1 VIGDNMT
8 RHILFIID
16 GLPGG
21 GAENVTLTLAQGIAN
36 RGYQVTLL
44 SLSDRLDYEIPN
56 NITYRVCLDRPT
68 GLFRKLTELSRRAHT
83 LDESLTQLFDEKGKP
98 SLVISS
104 LHKTDRIVV
113 RSKKLSECNVWYCI
127 HGIFSRSYLGNK
139 KLLSRCIKKYKIQKT
154 YYKRNI
160 ISVSNAVGD
169 DLINVVGINPN
180 NIITIYN
187 PFDFDSIKDR
197 AQAPN
202 PFAGE
207 EYILH
212 IGRLHE
218 VKRQDRLL
226 EAFAQ
231 ANIPT
236 RLIIVGQGE
245 PAVIGQL
252 KAIIEQYGLQDKVT
266 LAGFT
271 NNPLPILKAARLFAL
286 SSDSEG
292 LPTVLIE
299 SLICGTPIVSTA
311 CPGGVAE
318 IMTGKL
324 APYQSELN
332 SASLAEKLSLCWQ
345 SPPEITSDMYAKF
358 DINLIIERYLSLMVK
373 QD

>member
-1 VIGDNMT
+1 MVGDIMT
-8 RHILFIID
+8 RHVLFIID

-21 GAENVTLTLAQGIAN
+21 GAENVTLTLASGIAD
-36 RGYQVTLL
+36 RGFQVTLL
-44 SLSDRLDYEIPN
+44 SLSTRLDYEIPH
-56 NITYRVCLDRPT
+56 NITYRVCQDEPS
-68 GLFRKLTELSRRAHT
+68 GPFRKLTELARRARA
-83 LDESLTQLFDEKGKP
+83 LDTELNQLFEDKGKP

-113 RSKKLSECNVWYCI
+113 RSKVLADCHVWHCI
-127 HGIFSRSYLGNK
+127 HGIYSRSYLGNK
-139 KLLSRCIKKYKIQKT
+139 KYISRWLKKLKIQQT
-154 YYKRNI
+154 YYKRNVI
-160 ISVSNAVGD
+160 TVSDAVGD
-169 DLINVVGINPN
+169 DLINVVGIKPRK
-180 NIITIYN
+180 IVTIYN
-187 PFDFDSIKDR
+187 PFDFSSIRER
-197 AQAPN
+197 AQATN
-202 PFAGE
+202 PFEGE

-212 IGRLHE
+212 IGRLHQ

-245 PAVIGQL
+245 PTVTEQI
-252 KAIIEQYGLQDKVT
+252 KATINRLNLQERVT
-266 LAGFT
+266 LTGFT
-271 NNPLPILKAARLFAL
+271 HNPLPILKGARLFAL

-332 SASLAEKLSLCWQ
+332 SVSLAEKLSLCWQ
-345 SPPEITSDMYAKF
+345 SPPEITSEMYAKF